1 MPSVPSRHLPLLI
14 VLAAIAAAAGLWFGD
29 NWFSRHGKRVEIG
42 GSTSQGAA
50 RLAAPD
56 VSPNVLIYPQPR
68 TMAPFALQRADGRV
82 ISNEDLRGGWTL
94 VFFGFTNCPD
104 VCPTA
109 LATFKQIEKL
119 NAGTDGKPAL
129 PLRFWFVS
137 VDPDRDTPKVLG
149 EYTAY
154 FSPSIVAAT
163 STPEELE
170 RFARDAGV
178 VFVKVSQGESDYTI
192 DHSAQLTLFNPDGRL
207 HAIVRP
213 PHDPAAVLTDVR
225 RIAAAGGA

>member
-1 MPSVPSRHLPLLI
+1 MPSVSSRHLPLLI

-42 GSTSQGAA
+42 GGASQGAA
-50 RLAAPD
+50 RFAAPD
-56 VSPNVLIYPQPR
+56 VSPNMLIYPQPR

-82 ISNEDLRGGWTL
+82 ISNDDLRGGWTL
-94 VFFGFTNCPD
+94 VFFGFTHCPD

-109 LATFKQIEKL
+109 LATFRQIEKL
-119 NAGTDGKPAL
+119 NAAAASQL

-137 VDPDRDTPKVLG
+137 VDPERDTPQVLG
-149 EYTAY
+149 DYTTY

-178 VFVKVSQGESDYTI
+178 VFIKVSQGESEYTI
-192 DHSAQLTLFNPDGRL
+192 DHSAQLTLFDPNGRL

-213 PHDPAAVLTDVR
+213 PQEPAAVLADVR
-225 RIAAAGGA
+225 RMAAAGGA